1 MRVMSEIVLNKII
14 NNDIRDMI
22 PKILPN
28 NLGQIKDSFG
38 LSAQDIAKVLNLNV
52 NFVNNVINQK
62 VNFSSLSV
70 VKLLKQLHIPFSLLY
85 NVKREVET
93 PSSHSSKF
101 FCIYRVDKDS
111 KIESNQIIAD
121 CIDKL
126 NLSSNSKDKVLKLFK
141 EINTK
146 NITYSDREIEENLS
160 HDLEKCTELVDSV
173 QYDFDNYTYYCML
186 IEDMT
191 CSNII
196 KKYIN
201 LHEKYD
207 QDLIEYLY
215 SLPFAEV
222 KLKKESV
229 SIFKVKFIE
238 STNEYLLPNM
248 FKLLLGDKVVETDRI
263 CKEDCIK
270 IHKDEIIIPVAVTE
284 NKLVK
289 LKELREFKKYSVK
302 DMAEILNM
310 SEKTYINIEN
320 GYQRPSISTM
330 WKLEYFFGILLDC
343 VINIDE
349 FYERYCI

>member
-1 MRVMSEIVLNKII
+1 MSEIVLNKII
-14 NNDIRDMI
+14 DHDVKEMI

-28 NLGQIKDSFG
+28 NLGHIKDSFG
-38 LSAQDIAKVLNLNV
+38 LSAQDIAKALNLNV

-93 PSSHSSKF
+93 PASCSSKF
-101 FCIYRVDKDS
+101 FCIYRIDKNS
-111 KIESNQIIAD
+111 KIENNQIIAD

-126 NLSSNSKDKVLKLFK
+126 NLSSDSKDKVLKLFK
-141 EINTK
+141 KVTTK
-146 NITYSDREIEENLS
+146 NITYSDAEIEENLLY
-160 HDLEKCTELVDSV
+160 DLEKCTHLVDSV
-173 QYDFDNYTYYCML
+173 QYDFDNYIYYCML

-191 CSNII
+191 SSNVI
-196 KKYIN
+196 KKYID
-201 LHEKYD
+201 LHERYD

-215 SLPFAEV
+215 SLPFNEV
-222 KLKKESV
+222 KLKKESI

-238 STNEYLLPNM
+238 NTNEYLLPNT
-248 FKLLLGDKVVETDRI
+248 FKLLLDNKIVETDKI
-263 CKEDCIK
+263 CKKDCLK
-270 IHKDEIIIPVAVTE
+270 IHKNEIIIPVAVTE

-302 DMAEILNM
+302 DMAKILDM

-330 WKLEYFFGILLDC
+330 WRLEYFFGILLDC